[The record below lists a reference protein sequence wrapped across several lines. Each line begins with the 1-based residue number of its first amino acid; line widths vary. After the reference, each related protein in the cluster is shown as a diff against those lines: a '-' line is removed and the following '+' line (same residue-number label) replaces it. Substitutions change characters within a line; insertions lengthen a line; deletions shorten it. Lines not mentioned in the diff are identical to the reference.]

1 METVALNEAFT
12 WIAITGGVLGAAALI
27 TFVLYK
33 ANLLPD

>member
-1 METVALNEAFT
+1 MENEAFQ
-12 WIAITGGVLGAAALI
+12 WLALTGGVLAAAAII